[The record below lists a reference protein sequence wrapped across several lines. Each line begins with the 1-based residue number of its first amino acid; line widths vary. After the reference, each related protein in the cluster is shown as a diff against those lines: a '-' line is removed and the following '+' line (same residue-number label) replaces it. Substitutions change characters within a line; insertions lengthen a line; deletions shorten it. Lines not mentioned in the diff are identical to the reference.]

1 MCGKRFTL
9 VLLSPVQVWDAEG
22 QSMLLT
28 HTLHDDSE
36 GPIKS
41 PQAAAAEEVAGAARA
56 KAGSAAVDA
65 LLSPARA
72 NCAVG
77 IPSSSSILVGTSTGS
92 IIVLDCVGSKVTVSQ
107 SLTAH
112 SEPISHMAARGDIVI
127 TADEG
132 GAATVWDAKSLSA
145 TCTLPQQECVI
156 GFSVPQSSPLHP
168 APRNSPAMHSD
179 FCTSVALLP
188 LFIIAG
194 YASGIVRLFSVSE
207 GLLLAEVAGHA
218 RCITA
223 VDAHPAADV
232 VRATAFHTNTRSLNC
247 FAARL
252 AVF

>member
-1 MCGKRFTL
+1 
-9 VLLSPVQVWDAEG
+9 
-22 QSMLLT
+22 MLLT

-168 APRNSPAMHSD
+168 APRNPPRPQRLLHKCGAAAAVHHCRLCFRHCAPVQRVGRPVASRSGWACKVHHSCGCAPCRRRGACD
-179 FCTSVALLP
+179 RLP
-188 LFIIAG
+188 HQQP
-194 YASGIVRLFSVSE
+194 
-207 GLLLAEVAGHA
+207 LAELLCCAS
-218 RCITA
+218 
-223 VDAHPAADV
+223 
-232 VRATAFHTNTRSLNC
+232 RSFL
-247 FAARL
+247 
-252 AVF
+252 V